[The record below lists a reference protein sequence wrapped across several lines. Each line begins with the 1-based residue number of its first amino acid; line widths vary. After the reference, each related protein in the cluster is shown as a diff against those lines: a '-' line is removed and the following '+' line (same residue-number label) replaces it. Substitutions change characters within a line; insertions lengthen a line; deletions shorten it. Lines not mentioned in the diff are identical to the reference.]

1 MSVDAPIKPGTIR
14 RNAMRQS
21 WTPVALATLNPE
33 APDEVIE
40 LALNRIRATQAARGC
55 GCYLFIDEALR
66 VYVIPEE
73 KPAALE
79 WVKTRF
85 RALVGFYA
93 VRARG
98 REPWLCATHEG
109 LREDAL
115 DHLAVNGWGNA

>member
-1 MSVDAPIKPGTIR
+1 MSVEAAHKPGTIR
-14 RNAMRQS
+14 RSAMRQT
-21 WTPVALATLNPE
+21 WAPVALATLTPE
-33 APDEVIE
+33 APDEAIE

-85 RALVGFYA
+85 PALVGFYA
-93 VRARG
+93 LKGRG
-98 REPWLCATHEG
+98 NLPWLSATMEG
-109 LREDAL
+109 LREDVAG
-115 DHLAVNGWGNA
+115 HLEVTGWGSP